1 MEKLIEEITAKTDL
15 AKITLTNVPDRPGA
29 ASEIFTL
36 LGEAGFNIETI
47 TQTSSKKNY
56 CDIAFTIKENE
67 IERVLEYLLKNLQ
80 GFKITDAI
88 IDQNVALITVYG
100 QKIATTPGIAGKIF
114 AVVAQKGVNIENI
127 TASLNM
133 ISFIIAKDKCDEVIS
148 AIKQNFQL

>member
-56 CDIAFTIKENE
+56 CDVAFTIKENE

-133 ISFIIAKDKCDEVIS
+133 ISFIIAKNKCDEVIS